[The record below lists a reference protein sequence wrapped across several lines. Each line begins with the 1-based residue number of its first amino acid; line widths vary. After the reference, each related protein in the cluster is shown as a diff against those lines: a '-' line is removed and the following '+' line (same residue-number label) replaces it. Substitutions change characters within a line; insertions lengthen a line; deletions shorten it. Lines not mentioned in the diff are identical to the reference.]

1 MPLQHFLQPREAGV
15 KPVVRDA
22 ERLSEACRLSIRSA
36 ARNTE
41 LGSGADSHQVHVVA
55 HCSDT
60 RGAVLTLRADE
71 AVFWPSWLVYS
82 RKRLLLS
89 VHVCL
94 LHVLT
99 VSGWVFSRYEKHV

>member
-60 RGAVLTLRADE
+60 RGAE
-71 AVFWPSWLVYS
+71 FSPSELM
-82 RKRLLLS
+82 RLFFGHL
-89 VHVCL
+89 
-94 LHVLT
+94 
-99 VSGWVFSRYEKHV
+99 GWYIAGRDYC